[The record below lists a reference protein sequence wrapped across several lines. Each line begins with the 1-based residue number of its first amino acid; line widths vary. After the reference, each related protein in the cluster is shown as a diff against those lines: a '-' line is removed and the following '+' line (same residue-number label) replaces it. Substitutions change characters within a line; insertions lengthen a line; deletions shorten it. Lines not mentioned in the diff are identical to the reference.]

1 MSTDVD
7 DEETS
12 IRDDD
17 TTKSPSSVIGGLRY
31 VCAYECAY
39 EQFQVTRVKGVMMIT
54 PAASLVVI
62 LETFTGLSDD
72 RDAANLVDHVE
83 DECRDVTYFKAISD
97 KKAMECTEDVLMV
110 FFQTVKMCVSRI
122 PKKRAS
128 INTVYDQFRDTLTS
142 MTNSPA

>member
-1 MSTDVD
+1 MATGLQNSLTVNIVSRVMCTHLAWYDCQLSTCIIY
-7 DEETS
+7 S
-12 IRDDD
+12 FHLLSR
-17 TTKSPSSVIGGLRY
+17 
-31 VCAYECAY
+31 
-39 EQFQVTRVKGVMMIT
+39 Q
-54 PAASLVVI
+54 VI